1 MPYSLITDK
10 IDYAIEKKLEIA
22 KLADLSGN
30 PTWNQIIN
38 NLESAKNKLVF
49 LGTNEFE
56 SFSFTG
62 ASPNGYYVWRT
73 ANNIYYTFGGITY
86 ILDVDT
92 HTWTEHSFSGTF
104 VPYYGSQIWFWENK
118 AYYSN
123 GVSQQYVFD
132 EANNTWVAKTWN
144 ITIQPY
150 YLWNDGTNL
159 YMSSGSANY
168 VLSDEDTGTW
178 ETITWTT
185 TPSPL
190 YGSDIWNW
198 KGKTYYSNNS
208 LQYELVNGN
217 WVAKSWGSSGLTSVN
232 GESVWND
239 GNVVYC
245 ASTNAKHYLD
255 EDSNT
260 WKIKTW
266 TGLTNFSNNDI
277 WTDGVDY
284 YYNGTY
290 RLNKPKT
297 WSEVITEI
305 NKLANI

>member
-10 IDYAIEKKLEIA
+10 IDYAIAKKLEIA
-22 KLADLSGN
+22 ELADLSGN

-38 NLESAKNKLVF
+38 SLESAKNKLVF

-56 SFSFTG
+56 AFSFTG
-62 ASPNGYYVWRT
+62 ASPMGSDIWRT
-73 ANNIYYTFGGITY
+73 ANNIYYTYGSVTY
-86 ILDVDT
+86 KLNVET

-104 VPYYGSQIWFWENK
+104 VPNAAYGTIFTWEGK
-118 AYYSN
+118 AFYSS
-123 GVSQQYVFD
+123 G
-132 EANNTWVAKTWN
+132 ANNYVLDETNNIWVAKTWN

-159 YMSSGSANY
+159 YMSNGSVNY

-217 WVAKSWGSSGLTSVN
+217 WVYIYWGSSGLTSVN
-232 GESVWND
+232 GETVWND
-239 GNVVYC
+239 GNAVYC
-245 ASTNAKHYLD
+245 STANGYCYLD

-260 WKIKTW
+260 WKNKTW
-266 TGLTNFSNNDI
+266 TGLTRFSNIDI

-297 WSEVITEI
+297 WSEVITDI